1 MDAPVKPRL
10 LPLGDAALLL
20 EFGTGIDVG
29 VNARVLAAWRAI
41 EASHLRGVH
50 DVVPAYAS
58 LAVHFDP
65 LQWNADSLGERLLE
79 ACSAVMPA
87 TPAPRCVDVPVCYD
101 PEFAPDI
108 ARVCAHTGL
117 PADEVVRRHAGAAYR
132 VFFLGFTPGFPYL
145 GGLDPALATPRHD
158 SPRSRVPAGSVAI
171 GGVQT
176 GIYPMATPG
185 GWQII
190 GRTPLRLFDAAREPC
205 CLLAPGDSLRFFT
218 ISDAEFRRL
227 EAAD

>member
-1 MDAPVKPRL
+1 MDALTRPRL
-10 LPLGDAALLL
+10 LPLGDAAVVL
-20 EFGTGIDVG
+20 EFGTHIDVA
-29 VNARVLAAWRAI
+29 VSAQVLATWRLI
-41 EASHLRGVH
+41 EASHLPGVR

-65 LQWNADSLGERLLE
+65 LHWSADALGARLLE
-79 ACSAVMPA
+79 VCAVVMPEA
-87 TPAPRCVDVPVCYD
+87 LHPRCVEVPVCYD
-101 PEFAPDI
+101 PEFALDI
-108 ARVCAHTGL
+108 DRVCGHTGL
-117 PADEVVRRHAGAAYR
+117 SADEVVRRHASAAYR

-145 GGLDPALATPRHD
+145 GGLDPALATPRRD

-190 GRTPLRLFDAAREPC
+190 GRTPRRLFDAAREPC
-205 CLLAPGDSLRFFT
+205 CLLAPGDSLRFLPV
-218 ISDAEFRRL
+218 SVAEFRRL
-227 EAAD
+227 ERAD